1 VLLIVGIGS
10 ALKAPSTN
18 STEQTAS
25 AEKSI
30 NLSGNDAT
38 NQANAQPAPGA
49 TSAEQTAGNTTRRRM
64 FLCRPFLQP
73 HSGSGTCYAEG
84 QQRVEVQG
92 DLNNALTQPA
102 EPAAG

>member
-30 NLSGNDAT
+30 NLSGNDA
-38 NQANAQPAPGA
+38 
-49 TSAEQTAGNTTRRRM
+49 SIRRM
-64 FLCRPFLQP
+64 A
-73 HSGSGTCYAEG
+73 HSLR
-84 QQRVEVQG
+84 RVHFRRA
-92 DLNNALTQPA
+92 DRR
-102 EPAAG
+102 

>member
-30 NLSGNDAT
+30 NLSGNDAS
-38 NQANAQPAPGA
+38 NQANGAQPAPGA

-64 FLCRPFLQP
+64 FLCRPFLLP
-73 HSGSGTCYAEG
+73 RL
-84 QQRVEVQG
+84 RVRHLLRQKASSV
-92 DLNNALTQPA
+92 
-102 EPAAG
+102 